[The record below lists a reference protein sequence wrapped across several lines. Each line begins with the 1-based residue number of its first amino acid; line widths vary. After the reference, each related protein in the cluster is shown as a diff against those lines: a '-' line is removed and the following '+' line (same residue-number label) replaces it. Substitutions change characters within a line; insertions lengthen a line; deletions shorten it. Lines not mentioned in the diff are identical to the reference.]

1 MHQTETVRGHSVP
14 GWLAPALVMA
24 ISLLTVGWAD
34 ATPQQALQYV
44 DPGVASAKA
53 QLALREQALT
63 PLHQMD
69 ATLTADPSVTYSD
82 VTTNA
87 DPPAWA
93 ANLDLNANVGYSY
106 NRPAILGNLYN
117 LVRAQDNVSST
128 LRRGI
133 YNALY
138 AQARMLQYQVI
149 VTQTEAQVASAT
161 DDVARVAAQLEA
173 GKARRS
179 DLEQR
184 KLRLQSYQLRLDQ
197 YKQELQNIQD
207 EAAGYGMD
215 RHASYQPVRFILPG
229 ARVED
234 TANYKLRDL
243 NVKRTEAAVHADDA
257 LRNRAGPAAQR
268 HLRQR
273 RCQRQHQSRRH
284 RSAPAGRGQSRL
296 SGGNRPLVGGRQRQ
310 HRALHQLGAD
320 PRPAAAH
327 RPGQDGSCELPRATS
342 RPSPPSAWPTRS
354 SPSAGWRSTR
364 SR

>member
-1 MHQTETVRGHSVP
+1 
-14 GWLAPALVMA
+14 MA

-34 ATPQQALQYV
+34 ARPQKALRYV

-53 QLALREQALT
+53 QLAVREQAVT
-63 PLHQMD
+63 PLRQMD

-82 VTTNA
+82 LTTNT

-93 ANLDLNANVGYSY
+93 ANLNFTANIGYSY

-128 LRRGI
+128 LRRGT

-184 KLRLQSYQLRLDQ
+184 KLRLRSYQLRLDQ

-215 RHASYQPVRFILPG
+215 RHASYQPVRFTLPG

-234 TANYKLRDL
+234 TAN
-243 NVKRTEAAVHADDA
+243 
-257 LRNRAGPAAQR
+257 
-268 HLRQR
+268 
-273 RCQRQHQSRRH
+273 
-284 RSAPAGRGQSRL
+284 
-296 SGGNRPLVGGRQRQ
+296 
-310 HRALHQLGAD
+310 
-320 PRPAAAH
+320 
-327 RPGQDGSCELPRATS
+327 TS
-342 RPSPPSAWPTRS
+342 
-354 SPSAGWRSTR
+354 
-364 SR
+364 